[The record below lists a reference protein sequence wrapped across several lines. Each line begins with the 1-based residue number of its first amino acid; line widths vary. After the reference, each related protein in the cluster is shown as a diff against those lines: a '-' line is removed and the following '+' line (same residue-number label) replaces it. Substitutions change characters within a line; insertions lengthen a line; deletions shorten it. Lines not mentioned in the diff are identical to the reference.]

1 MYAKLFSRIAQ
12 SSLMEEDIETRY
24 CFMMLLAIADS
35 GGDVIGTD
43 VALARTVN
51 LPLDTFK
58 RCIVALMAPDPD
70 SNSQVHEGRRIMPSE
85 SGRGYLLVNYATYRS
100 IKTAEEKKAYMREY
114 MQRRRKLLKDKDVT
128 AVNVCKTALSDV
140 THAEGEGEAD
150 GESEAK
156 AEAFQPEEPPT
167 ASAKPRGV
175 FEGKN
180 SERLP
185 SSEQSKRFA
194 AIMGRRLTTEWS
206 EDECAAYR
214 KLGTE
219 HRTTS
224 PLWNDSTRTRKES
237 PTPIFALRCSRLSVT
252 SEARLTRLALGL
264 RHSLN
269 RKPPATTSPAWA
281 W

>member
-58 RCIVALMAPDPD
+58 RCIAALMAPDPD
-70 SNSQVHEGRRIMPSE
+70 SNSQVNEGRRIMPSE

-150 GESEAK
+150 GEEEPFQPKNKPQALLGDAKSNATSIRTEKKPEYCESFLTFWTAYPRREGKGK
-156 AEAFQPEEPPT
+156 AEESWKKMGCTAILAQILKAVEAAKTTEQWKKDNGQFIPMPATWLNQKRWEDEPAT
-167 ASAKPRGV
+167 APAKPAASYYLPGV
-175 FEGKN
+175 GMVNAK
-180 SERLP
+180 
-185 SSEQSKRFA
+185 
-194 AIMGRRLTTEWS
+194 
-206 EDECAAYR
+206 
-214 KLGTE
+214 
-219 HRTTS
+219 
-224 PLWNDSTRTRKES
+224 
-237 PTPIFALRCSRLSVT
+237 
-252 SEARLTRLALGL
+252 
-264 RHSLN
+264 
-269 RKPPATTSPAWA
+269 
-281 W
+281 